1 MRLLAVDFDDVL
13 PLIVGVIALISWA
26 VNKVK
31 ERAGGGGVPQVGVAA
46 GDEGGRVQAEI
57 DRFLNEVRG
66 GGQPR
71 GETAPSAESR
81 DRDRGAGS
89 PAKKLETAK
98 SPERLSDRHVIGDR
112 HIDTNV
118 NEHVVEHLPK
128 ARLAEI
134 VNRDLEGNVAGRT
147 ALDRG
152 MPDEPSERAGNPLP
166 PDLQDVMTADNL
178 KGLLSQPGGM
188 RQAVLVQEILSR
200 PKGRRGRRGI

>member
-1 MRLLAVDFDDVL
+1 MRLLAADIEGWL
-13 PLIVGVIALISWA
+13 PLVVGVIAVISWA

-31 ERAGGGGVPQVGVAA
+31 ERAAGGAVGLAG

-98 SPERLSDRHVIGDR
+98 SPERLSDRHVIGNR

-118 NEHVVEHLPK
+118 NEHVVEHLPEAK
-128 ARLAEI
+128 LDEI
-134 VNRDLEGNVAGRT
+134 VNRDLGGNDARDLVSNSASSDDLSQQEGIPLRT
-147 ALDRG
+147 
-152 MPDEPSERAGNPLP
+152 
-166 PDLQDVMTADNL
+166 DLQDVMTADNL
-178 KGLLSQPGGM
+178 KELLSQPDGI

-200 PKGRRGRRGI
+200 PKGRRGRSGI